1 MQKNG
6 LSAKYYITSRE
17 KTFQSVIQ
25 TYVRRIF
32 SGIIFSLK
40 SPPPNIVYATSD
52 ALPDVLPTLIMK
64 LRNKKVEWV
73 QKIFHLI
80 PKERKLS
87 FYSQKLS
94 FFFIRRFADVIIV
107 DNDFLLKELEN
118 QKFPTDK
125 IKVNYLGIDVG
136 YFDSVSK
143 TKRTFDAV
151 FMGRLHKSKGIFD
164 LVAIWKNILINLPNA
179 KLAIIGTGEKKI
191 VTELKDLIVKNG
203 LKKNITMFGY
213 LEDNHAYS
221 LIKSSQVFVYPSY
234 EEGFGM
240 VIGEVMACK
249 IPVIAYDLPAYTYT
263 FKKAIQTVPLGN
275 THLFS
280 RALLELLVSNEERE
294 RLTQKGYTL
303 AKKYT
308 WKSTVERERKY
319 LW

>member
-1 MQKNG
+1 MNLENLKELG
-6 LSAKYYITSRE
+6 LSEGQIAVYSAVLELGISTLNGIQE
-17 KTFQSVIQ
+17 KTGIERRNIYDILNKLIEKGLVSYTLEKGKKTYQCTHPNKILEEIKQKQS
-25 TYVRRIF
+25 
-32 SGIIFSLK
+32 S
-40 SPPPNIVYATSD
+40 
-52 ALPDVLPTLIMK
+52 
-64 LRNKKVEWV
+64 
-73 QKIFHLI
+73 
-80 PKERKLS
+80 
-87 FYSQKLS
+87 
-94 FFFIRRFADVIIV
+94 
-107 DNDFLLKELEN
+107 LKELEN